1 MITTNDVQILN
12 GRSVE
17 LICFAQ
23 FSAYIHLQD
32 QILLTVEAEFEHV
45 LGDSQERQLT
55 TFPTHRSSLMRLLAC
70 SVVSATV
77 DRDGC
82 LQLTFTNGDGLTI
95 SKQPEFESYHLRIGA
110 TELIA

>member
-1 MITTNDVQILN
+1 MITTKDVQILN
-12 GRSVE
+12 GKCVE
-17 LICFAQ
+17 LVCFAQ

-45 LGDSQERQLT
+45 LGDSQERQVT
-55 TFPTHRSSLMRLLAC
+55 TFPTHRSSLMRLLEC

-77 DRDGC
+77 ASDGR
-82 LQLTFTNGDGLTI
+82 LQLIFSNSDGLTI

-110 TELIA
+110 TNLIA